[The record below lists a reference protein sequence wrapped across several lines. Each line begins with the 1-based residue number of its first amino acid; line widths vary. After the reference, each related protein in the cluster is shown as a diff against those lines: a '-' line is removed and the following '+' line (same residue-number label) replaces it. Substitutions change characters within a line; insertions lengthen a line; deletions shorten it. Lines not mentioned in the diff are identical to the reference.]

1 MKGHQNNLQT
11 SKTILCRYRAPRF
24 LNFWIRHWFW
34 CMGDP
39 SRMHKISYN
48 SFCVDYRQQ
57 AVTYY
62 VQGRNQERLAECYYT
77 LEDYGGLEKMVQA
90 LPENHK
96 LLPVCYRVMSPETVF
111 LYLLG
116 WFFWCCFIIILL
128 LTFCRKS
135 EKCSVLW
142 GCVNKQCLPTPG

>member
-1 MKGHQNNLQT
+1 M
-11 SKTILCRYRAPRF
+11 
-24 LNFWIRHWFW
+24 
-34 CMGDP
+34 
-39 SRMHKISYN
+39 ISYN

-116 WFFWCCFIIILL
+116 WFFFWCCFIIILL

>member
-1 MKGHQNNLQT
+1 MIV
-11 SKTILCRYRAPRF
+11 S
-24 LNFWIRHWFW
+24 
-34 CMGDP
+34 
-39 SRMHKISYN
+39 
-48 SFCVDYRQQ
+48 VDYRQQ

-111 LYLLG
+111 LFLLG
-116 WFFWCCFIIILL
+116 SFFGMV
-128 LTFCRKS
+128 
-135 EKCSVLW
+135 VLFY
-142 GCVNKQCLPTPG
+142 C

>member
-1 MKGHQNNLQT
+1 M
-11 SKTILCRYRAPRF
+11 
-24 LNFWIRHWFW
+24 
-34 CMGDP
+34 
-39 SRMHKISYN
+39 ISYD

-116 WFFWCCFIIILL
+116 WFFVCVVLL
-128 LTFCRKS
+128 LFYC
-135 EKCSVLW
+135 
-142 GCVNKQCLPTPG
+142 